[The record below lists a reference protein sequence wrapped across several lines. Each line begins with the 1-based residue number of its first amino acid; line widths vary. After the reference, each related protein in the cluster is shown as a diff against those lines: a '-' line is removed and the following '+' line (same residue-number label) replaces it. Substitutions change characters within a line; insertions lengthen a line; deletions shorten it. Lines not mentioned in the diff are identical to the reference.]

1 MTLESD
7 SVVLPELTRRQEE
20 ILSLIVRTYTQNP
33 EPVSSKYLAENY
45 ALNVS
50 SATIRNEMAVLEE
63 KGYITAPHTSAG
75 RVPTENGYRY
85 FVKRLLNSSDLTLA
99 EQTRIAEKLA
109 ASPLATEQWMRLA
122 ATLLART
129 ARSAALVT
137 PPTAETCR
145 FKHLELISIQ
155 GRLVLMVL
163 VVEGG
168 TVHQQMLNLA
178 EPVPKETL
186 SDVAQRVN
194 TLCLGLKADEV
205 RMKSVQLNLLGREIA
220 ELVADLM
227 DRADQNQ
234 VRFVYRDGLSDLIS
248 AFHVSEGAQQAVRV
262 FEERAFLNMILAEA
276 LDPSFNNVQ
285 VVIGGDGRWEELK
298 HLTMVLSRY
307 GIPGQ
312 VSGAVGV
319 VGPTH
324 INYGRA
330 ISAVRYI
337 SSLMTNTLVSLYEA
351 SSTSP
356 ASKDTSPISP
366 DQPAR

>member
-1 MTLESD
+1 MTRESD
-7 SVVLPELTRRQEE
+7 SAALPELTRRQEE
-20 ILSLIVRTYTQNP
+20 ILSLIVRTYTQTP
-33 EPVSSKYLAENY
+33 EPVGSKFLVETY
-45 ALNVS
+45 ALNLS

-75 RVPTENGYRY
+75 RIPTENGYRY
-85 FVKRLLNSSDLTLA
+85 FVKWLLSSGDLSAA
-99 EQTRIAEKLA
+99 EETRIAERLG

-129 ARSAALVT
+129 VHSAALVT
-137 PPTAETCR
+137 PPIAETSR
-145 FKHLELISIQ
+145 FQHLELISIQ
-155 GRLVLMVL
+155 GRLALMVL
-163 VVEGG
+163 VVQGG

-178 EPVPKETL
+178 EPVGQETL
-186 SDVAQRVN
+186 SEIAQRIN
-194 TLCLGLKADEV
+194 ALCPALVADEV

-220 ELVADLM
+220 DLVADLL
-227 DRADQNQ
+227 DRADHNP
-234 VRFVYRDGLSDLIS
+234 VRLIYRDGLSDIIK
-248 AFHVSEGAQQAVRV
+248 AFHASEGAQQAVRV
-262 FEERAFLNMILAEA
+262 FEERAFLNMILAETLA
-276 LDPSFNNVQ
+276 PMINNVQ
-285 VVIGGDGRWEELK
+285 VVIGGEGRWEELK

-337 SSLMTNTLVSLYEA
+337 SGLMTDTLVSLYD
-351 SSTSP
+351 P
-356 ASKDTSPISP
+356 A
-366 DQPAR
+366 PALPPREEDE